1 MNSINKLFD
10 FIRTFGF
17 PSEPDWNPK
26 VTPEGTPTAKKSRLH
41 KNFLFSTDRIP
52 HFENQRNFYQA
63 DPLSGRGGRLVSTL
77 NSFRSKTR

>member
-26 VTPEGTPTAKKSRLH
+26 VTPEGMPTAKKSRLH
-41 KNFLFSTDRIP
+41 KNFLFRTDRNP

-63 DPLSGRGGRLVSTL
+63 DPLRCCGEHFRMTI